1 MSIRSLEEDILERL
15 DSKNEI
21 IKELEAQL
29 KDLASKLFDS
39 GYCEYDDLKE
49 YLEDVYN
56 HTTWLE

>member
-1 MSIRSLEEDILERL
+1 MSMRSLEEDILEIL

-29 KDLASKLFDS
+29 KDLSSKLFD